1 MLPRPGP
8 TARVPTAPNESWV
21 HGRVL
26 EIHPDPTSFRG
37 EGADWKLEVAAVE
50 DVPGARNFA
59 RGRAGSAIDLFVPS
73 LPPGLNVA
81 VGDVIRARV
90 SFQGDERGGRF
101 VLVDDLRKG

>member
-1 MLPRPGP
+1 MPRTHGP
-8 TARVPTAPNESWV
+8 IGRVPTAPNESWV

-26 EIHPDPTSFRG
+26 AMRPDPTSFRG

-59 RGRAGSAIDLFVPS
+59 RGRAGSVIDLFVPS
-73 LPPGLNVA
+73 LPPGVAVA

-90 SFQGDERGGRF
+90 SFQGDEHGGRF
-101 VLVDDLRKG
+101 VLVDDLRKE

>member
-1 MLPRPGP
+1 MR
-8 TARVPTAPNESWV
+8 
-21 HGRVL
+21 
-26 EIHPDPTSFRG
+26 PDPTSFRG

-59 RGRAGSAIDLFVPS
+59 RGRAGSVIDLFVPS
-73 LPPGLNVA
+73 LPPGVDFA

-101 VLVDDLRKG
+101 VLVDDLRKE